1 MAQVPQSK
9 SRSSARAAAATPDS
23 HAETSPE
30 GSDASDA
37 PAPESASDPNAAAEP
52 AVVSSHPHFDDG
64 GAHPWETQFEAAVA
78 RARAERKLVFI
89 EMGREQCSQCRALVQ
104 NVLTRPEIRE
114 LVDAHYV
121 VLASDCD
128 DPEDEV
134 FDLAHKLE
142 EAMMLPFVLIVDAQ
156 GQFIE
161 GSSGAQ
167 DPATLKRTLERL
179 APERAAAD
187 ASTGEGS
194 TPEGRTPDGNTPEG
208 GAPEGSTQDGSNSDG
223 GTNAASE

>member
-9 SRSSARAAAATPDS
+9 SQVSATAAEAESEPQAEASVTDSSATDARAAGESPD
-23 HAETSPE
+23 ATSPAE
-30 GSDASDA
+30 GAADS
-37 PAPESASDPNAAAEP
+37 NAAAEA
-52 AVVSSHPHFDDG
+52 AVESSHPHFDDG
-64 GAHPWETQFEAAVA
+64 GAHAWETEFEAAIA
-78 RARAERKLVFI
+78 RARAEGKLVFI

-114 LVDAHYV
+114 LVDEHYV

-128 DPEDEV
+128 EPEDEV

-142 EAMMLPFVLIVDAQ
+142 DAMMLPFVLIVDAQ

-179 APERAAAD
+179 APERAEA
-187 ASTGEGS
+187 E
-194 TPEGRTPDGNTPEG
+194 
-208 GAPEGSTQDGSNSDG
+208 
-223 GTNAASE
+223 

>member
-1 MAQVPQSK
+1 MAQAPQSK
-9 SRSSARAAAATPDS
+9 SRNPAPAAEATPDS
-23 HAETSPE
+23 QAETSPE
-30 GSDASDA
+30 GNDATDA
-37 PAPESASDPNAAAEP
+37 PAADPASDSSATAEP
-52 AVVSSHPHFDDG
+52 AAASSHPHFDDG
-64 GAHPWETQFEAAVA
+64 GAHTWETEFEAAIA

-104 NVLTRPEIRE
+104 NVLTRPEIQE
-114 LVDAHYV
+114 LVRERYV

-128 DPEDEV
+128 EPEDEV

-142 EAMMLPFVLIVDAQ
+142 DAMMLPFVLIVDAQ

-179 APERAAAD
+179 APERAEPEAD
-187 ASTGEGS
+187 AE
-194 TPEGRTPDGNTPEG
+194 
-208 GAPEGSTQDGSNSDG
+208 
-223 GTNAASE
+223 

>member
-9 SRSSARAAAATPDS
+9 SRSSAPAAAATPDS
-23 HAETSPE
+23 QAETSPE
-30 GSDASDA
+30 GSDANDA
-37 PAPESASDPNAAAEP
+37 PAAASASDPSTAAEP
-52 AVVSSHPHFDDG
+52 AAVSSHPHFDDG
-64 GAHPWETQFEAAVA
+64 GAHPWETEFEAAIG
-78 RARAERKLVFI
+78 RARAEHKLVFI

-104 NVLTRPEIRE
+104 NVLTRPEVRE
-114 LVDAHYV
+114 LVDEHYV

-142 EAMMLPFVLIVDAQ
+142 DAMMLPFVLIVDAQ

-179 APERAAAD
+179 APERADSGSD
-187 ASTGEGS
+187 AEETE
-194 TPEGRTPDGNTPEG
+194 
-208 GAPEGSTQDGSNSDG
+208 
-223 GTNAASE
+223 